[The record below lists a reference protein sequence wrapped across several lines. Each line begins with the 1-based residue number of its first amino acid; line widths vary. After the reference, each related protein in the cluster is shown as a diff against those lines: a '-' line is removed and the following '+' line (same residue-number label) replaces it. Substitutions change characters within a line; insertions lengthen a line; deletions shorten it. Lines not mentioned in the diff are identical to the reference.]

1 VASAIDAS
9 PSEFRGVIRTEDG
22 LGFGAGF
29 AECSSRLLRL
39 VDMADSSGAE
49 DAIRDVIS
57 QIIDKRPPY
66 SRIGSLFV
74 PL

>member
-1 VASAIDAS
+1 
-9 PSEFRGVIRTEDG
+9 